1 MSENN
6 QVILDT
12 SQAKVALAELEAR
25 LKSLDKAMDGVSASA
40 LIGEYKKLSAGASEM
55 AASIAKLEAA
65 RGTSVRS
72 MQRYRE
78 TLASTLTTIG
88 QLKSSSG
95 ALNAT
100 LAKQGSATDNSKAAM
115 VSYRAVINGL
125 SYSFREAGKYSQDYV
140 KWLTVQKAA
149 AKEQEGMLTGMYRMK
164 ADFQKLGR
172 TQSIAEQMDLR
183 RTTALQKTAAAEQQD
198 MLTGML
204 RMRDSY
210 RAIEQK
216 RDVDLN
222 NIRQAQAVRYRA
234 VNEKRDLEEYS
245 MRQAHL
251 KRMEMLERKWL
262 EAGPRGQASQAMKA
276 RSLMDAGMD
285 PSKYYSAQAIAAAR
299 TLKETDSLS
308 TALGKLNKEYRAGGG
323 HALAFTESQHA
334 THAALRGVSGAL
346 GMLWLTYGKYIAVM
360 AAATAATMA
369 FKRTF
374 EQGIEFDYQTR
385 FAASLGDS
393 VESVDKLQDAL
404 KEGLLQASKEAYG
417 SAVELA
423 SGLRIMQQAGYDSAL
438 AIKSI
443 GVVSQAALVG
453 EADMKTAAEDLVA
466 VLEIFGMHSEDP
478 DILANNFKY
487 AGDVMAWVAKE
498 TRANLRDV
506 ASSFQNVIGVS
517 EAYGVKIETVAAL
530 TEKLGKAGIVAGR
543 AGTFIRN
550 FFDNALGAPTE
561 KAKGILDS
569 IGMKLFDFS
578 KDDPVEWMDKLKK
591 KVQEFDAVS
600 QTAIENG
607 LFTDRG
613 VKVWRAYIAEAE
625 SLAEATARIGRESGG
640 ALQEVSD
647 NVRKAVKVEF
657 KEAFDALDDSLTRA
671 FSNAEDGT
679 SKLAN
684 RLKEVFS
691 DPALEAAISKI
702 TEMLANLALEAV
714 NLVSGM
720 KSLGDY
726 EMPPHIK
733 AGLTIMNKG
742 QEFASGLFKKEEV
755 APAPREAQ
763 GLVRYPDLIRGGNT
777 PAENMTRAPSTD
789 LIKGALEAKTRVI
802 GTKAWEPPKR
812 GGGSGGRGGR
822 IDRTPMKE
830 VDSASKLANAEY
842 EQALASVEFYKK
854 GLDLR
859 KNARMVGEKEY
870 QDTLDALAELE
881 IQKGIAREDAIQEA
895 ISASLDKV
903 KDPAMREDLVGRM
916 AESLQK
922 EQALITKAYTD
933 KALAQLKAQISQE
946 EFLREIERVEA
957 ESFDN
962 RLTAQ
967 EQFVKEWNAKNG
979 ELLQRAMVDGD
990 MESFMRLLNIK
1001 DRGME
1006 DAKKEDRLSLATL
1019 FPEDDELRME
1029 ALRARHMEEREQLLK
1044 LTREGSEERHRLERE
1059 LEFRHNQEMSAERLT
1074 AFSEFMSAGE
1084 QLAGGMASLVGMI
1097 AGEQS
1102 EAYRVMFAASKAF
1115 AIADATM
1122 KMYQAISAATAFEGP
1137 LGWAQIGP
1145 VMAQMSALIG
1155 QISSVSYAGAFD
1167 KGGIIPSG
1175 KWGIVGEY
1183 GPEIVSGPANVTS
1196 REKTAD
1202 ILRGASQQ
1210 APIQVAAPTVN
1221 VKNVNVLDPQIVGDY
1236 LSTANGE
1243 KLVMNVVQKNRR
1255 ALA

>member
-1 MSENN
+1 
-6 QVILDT
+6 
-12 SQAKVALAELEAR
+12 
-25 LKSLDKAMDGVSASA
+25 
-40 LIGEYKKLSAGASEM
+40 
-55 AASIAKLEAA
+55 
-65 RGTSVRS
+65 
-72 MQRYRE
+72 
-78 TLASTLTTIG
+78 
-88 QLKSSSG
+88 
-95 ALNAT
+95 
-100 LAKQGSATDNSKAAM
+100 
-115 VSYRAVINGL
+115 
-125 SYSFREAGKYSQDYV
+125 
-140 KWLTVQKAA
+140 
-149 AKEQEGMLTGMYRMK
+149 
-164 ADFQKLGR
+164 
-172 TQSIAEQMDLR
+172 
-183 RTTALQKTAAAEQQD
+183 
-198 MLTGML
+198 
-204 RMRDSY
+204 
-210 RAIEQK
+210 
-216 RDVDLN
+216 
-222 NIRQAQAVRYRA
+222 
-234 VNEKRDLEEYS
+234 

-299 TLKETDSLS
+299 TLRETDNLS
-308 TALGKLNKEYRAGGG
+308 TAIGKLGKEYRAGGG

-334 THAALRGVSGAL
+334 VHAALRGVSGAL

-423 SGLRIMQQAGYDSAL
+423 SGLRIMQQAGYDAAL

-453 EADMKTAAEDLVA
+453 ESDMKTAAEDLVA

-478 DILANNFKY
+478 DILARNFKY

-613 VKVWRAYIAEAE
+613 VKVWRTYISEAE

-714 NLVSGM
+714 NLVSGV

-802 GTKAWEPPKR
+802 GTKTWEPPER

-1029 ALRARHMEEREQLLK
+1029 ALRARHMDEREQLLK

-1084 QLAGGMASLVGMI
+1084 QLAGGMANLVGMI

-1122 KMYQAISAATAFEGP
+1122 KMYQAISAAMAFEGP

-1183 GPEIVSGPANVTS
+1183 GPEIVNGPANVTS
-1196 REKTAD
+1196 REKTAE